1 MFSFVWSLCFVLAF
15 DSGTQTLLQ
24 SSFVKVSFIYFLLLS
39 LQINA
44 TTFEVHSSDDNKVY
58 KFITHDE
65 LTAQHWVDAI
75 NSVKKDH

>member
-1 MFSFVWSLCFVLAF
+1 MCRIKQNFRIQYTTRLREHYLHSYLS
-15 DSGTQTLLQ
+15 TLL
-24 SSFVKVSFIYFLLLS
+24 F